1 MVNIKK
7 NPKKNERK
15 DFNLPLNCPF
25 VPTPAKP
32 IKKRRR
38 GTVNDVPEKKLQRN
52 YKRNQKRL
60 T

>member
-7 NPKKNERK
+7 NPKKNKKK

-32 IKKRRR
+32 IKKKRR
-38 GTVNDVPEKKLQRN
+38 GTVNRKKRKN
-52 YKRNQKRL
+52 KKK
-60 T
+60 